1 MKPADED
8 RLMLNM
14 ILDTPEGKKELE
26 RVNQMLNEDI
36 QRSKFNRERAQQV
49 FLFMIDNCVHSYFKK
64 SIGANAAIL
73 FPKEIRY
80 PLANELADNY
90 IQSHGNIESQRPAR
104 RGLLSYIIGK

>member
-8 RLMLNM
+8 RLMLRM

-36 QRSKFNRERAQQV
+36 QLSRFNRERAQQV
-49 FLFMIDNCVHSYFKK
+49 FLFMINNSLHRYFK
-64 SIGANAAIL
+64 SIGGNAAIL
-73 FPKEIRY
+73 FPKEIRH
-80 PLANELADNY
+80 PLANELAENY